1 MRQLG
6 TEGWAGLAMLVVAV
20 AVALPALLG
29 MADPLLPRWL
39 WAALLAVFVSAVFMT
54 GVGRSARSD
63 RTALTVAVISSWLL
77 VLTVP
82 GMGLLHVILV
92 VTAALSTYVV
102 ALPASIV
109 LAGLNTGVVLLAT
122 IQRTADWS
130 GGTWLE
136 ILMVAGFYLLI
147 QLASVFS
154 TATLLR
160 EKQMRLDLARA
171 HVDLQAAAVLL
182 GESTRTAERLR
193 ISRELHDLIGHQLTV
208 LTLNLEAARH
218 VEGAEARGHVD
229 RADQVARGLLRD
241 VRASVGEMRSRPTD
255 LRRALADMVEGIPGL
270 EVEISVDTELVLG
283 EEQRIAFIRLA
294 QETVTNTIRHAE
306 ATRLRIDLAT
316 VADEAVLRARDDG
329 VGARAPELG
338 NGLRGLRERFQAL
351 GGELTIDGRDGFSIT
366 GRMAPG

>member
-1 MRQLG
+1 MRRLG
-6 TEGWAGLAMLVVAV
+6 TEEWAGVAMLVVAV

-29 MADPLLPRWL
+29 MADPLIPRWL
-39 WAALLAVFVSAVFMT
+39 WILLLTIFVVAVLVAGS
-54 GVGRSARSD
+54 GRSTRRDRS
-63 RTALTVAVISSWLL
+63 ALTVAVVASWIL

-82 GMGLLHVILV
+82 GMGLLHIILV
-92 VTAALSTYVV
+92 VTAAISTYAVP
-102 ALPASIV
+102 LPSSIV
-109 LAGLNTGVVLLAT
+109 LSVLNAGVVLLAT
-122 IQRTADWS
+122 IQRTVDWS
-130 GGTWLE
+130 GGVWIE
-136 ILMVAGFYLLI
+136 VLMVAGFYLLI

-171 HVDLQAAAVLL
+171 QVELRAAAVLL
-182 GESTRTAERLR
+182 AESTRTAERLR

-218 VEGAEARGHVD
+218 VEGAEARGHVE

-255 LRRALADMVEGIPGL
+255 LQQALEEMVEGIPGL
-270 EVEISVDTELVLG
+270 EVEISADPELVLG
-283 EEQRIAFIRLA
+283 EEQQIAFLRLA

-306 ATRLRIDLAT
+306 ASCLRID
-316 VADEAVLRARDDG
+316 VESVGGDAVLRARDDG

-338 NGLRGLRERFQAL
+338 NGLHGQRERFQAL
-351 GGELTIDGRDGFSIT
+351 GGELTIDGRDGFSVT
-366 GRMAPG
+366 GRMAPA